1 MVRQSLHELRQRLDQ
16 MKRDKE
22 QVETS
27 LSAFEQRR
35 NIS

>member
-1 MVRQSLHELRQRLDQ
+1 

-27 LSAFEQRR
+27 LNAYEQRQQR
-35 NIS
+35 LLNN